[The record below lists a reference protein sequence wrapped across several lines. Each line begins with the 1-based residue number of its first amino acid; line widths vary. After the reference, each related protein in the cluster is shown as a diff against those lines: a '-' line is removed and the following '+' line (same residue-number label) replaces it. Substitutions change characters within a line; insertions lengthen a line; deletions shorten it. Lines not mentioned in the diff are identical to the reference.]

1 MIESIFIAMKV
12 AIINITG
19 GGMSGGYKKYLM
31 NIIPRMATHP
41 KVESLLCASPVSVD
55 VKEWF
60 EPYDNIEFINI
71 VRFSIL
77 GNRIDLELKGHLNR
91 FLPDV
96 IFIPVE
102 RYFRFNDYPVV
113 NMIQNMEPFVS
124 HIKGNPV
131 SVRLKNFFRTI
142 NAIKAIKNAD
152 RIIAISRFVH
162 DFLVNKW
169 KIPQERIGLV
179 YHGIDISENKVLE
192 RPDIMPKGWDGRFLF
207 TAGSI
212 RPARGLED
220 ALSALK
226 HLPDKS
232 LISGLVIAGETAPDM
247 MRYQNQLKDWIQ
259 KNNLS
264 SRVCWAGSLNEKEM
278 SWCYKNCS
286 VFIMTSRVE
295 ACPNIVL
302 EAMANGCIC
311 VSTNVPPMPEFFKD
325 LAFYYSPGDGNAL
338 SRVILQALGI
348 KSDRRIE
355 LSEMGRKRSA
365 EFSWDICAEKTVA
378 ELKKAVQDFR
388 LRSSYRRWS

>member
-1 MIESIFIAMKV
+1 
-12 AIINITG
+12 
-19 GGMSGGYKKYLM
+19 MSGGYRKYLV

-41 KVESLLCASPVSVD
+41 KVESLLCASPMSID

-60 EPYDNIEFINI
+60 EPYDNIKFINI
-71 VRFSIL
+71 PPFSIL
-77 GNRIDLELKGHLNR
+77 GNRIDPEFKNHLGR
-91 FLPDV
+91 FSPDV
-96 IFIPVE
+96 VFIPVE
-102 RYFRFNDYPVV
+102 RYFRFNNYPVV

-131 SVRLKNFFRTI
+131 SVRFKNLFRTI

-152 RIIAISRFVH
+152 RIIAISRFVK

-179 YHGIDISENKVLE
+179 YHGIDISENKLLE
-192 RPDIMPKGWDGRFLF
+192 RPDIIPGGWNGRFLF

-220 ALSALK
+220 VLSALE
-226 HLPDKS
+226 HLSDKS
-232 LISGLVIAGETAPDM
+232 LISGLVIAGEITPDM
-247 MRYQNQLKDWIQ
+247 MKYQNHLKDWIQ

-264 SRVCWAGSLNEKEM
+264 SKVCWAGRLNEKEM

-311 VSTNVPPMPEFFKD
+311 VSTNAPPMPEFFKE
-325 LAFYYSPGDGNAL
+325 LAFYYALGDGKAL
-338 SRVILQALGI
+338 SQVIIQALGI
-348 KSDRRIE
+348 DSDKKCE
-355 LSEMGRKRSA
+355 LSERAKKRA
-365 EFSWDICAEKTVA
+365 AVFSWDVCVEKTVA

-388 LRSSYRRWS
+388 LQSG